1 MRSCRIRAAAGAAA
15 VLVLVPLVACS
26 REKPA
31 RASTGASGQAE
42 KVIPITAAPV
52 VAEDVQR
59 SVEMVGTL
67 LAQDEVTVSNE
78 NPGTVARIMVDLGDR
93 VRKGDFL
100 LLLDQREAKLEV
112 ERAEASLAAAR
123 KALDRDLAV
132 VEWNR
137 ANIDRARS
145 VQEDARINARR
156 YQELYAEGA
165 VSASQRDSAQTAA
178 DVAAASLRAAEV
190 ELERDREAARNAE
203 ANVEQAK
210 AAVELARKRLADTE
224 VRAPMAGAVKKRLV
238 ALGESF
244 KEKTPLFI
252 LVSTDPLKMAG
263 TVPERFAPE
272 IRPGQPVQVRV
283 EAFADRTFPGRVTRV
298 SPAVDAETRSLALEA
313 EVPNREGLL
322 RPGFFA
328 KAAILTRVDP
338 GVPFAPEEAI
348 FFFVGITKVFVV
360 RDGTVEERQTR
371 TGLRRDGKVELLEGV
386 RPGELVATSSLNLL
400 SSGVRVSVARAAGA
414 TQ

>member
-1 MRSCRIRAAAGAAA
+1 MRSSRIRAAAGAAA
-15 VLVLVPLVACS
+15 VLVLVPLAACS

-31 RASTGASGQAE
+31 RASTGSTQPE

-78 NPGTVARIMVDLGDR
+78 NPATVARIMADLGDR
-93 VRKGDFL
+93 VRKGDLL
-100 LLLDQREAKLEV
+100 LLLDQREARLEL
-112 ERAEASLAAAR
+112 ERDEASLVAAR
-123 KALDRDLAV
+123 KALDRALAV

-203 ANVEQAK
+203 ANVEQTK
-210 AAVELARKRLADTE
+210 AAVDLVRKRLADTE
-224 VRAPMAGAVKKRLV
+224 VRAPIAGAVKKRLV

-272 IRPGQPVQVRV
+272 IRAGQTVQVRV
-283 EAFADRTFPGRVTRV
+283 EAFPERTFPGRVTRV

-328 KAAILTRVDP
+328 KAAILTRLDA

-348 FFFVGITKVFVV
+348 FYFVGITKVFVV

-371 TGLRRDGKVELLEGV
+371 TGLRRDGKVELVDGV
-386 RPGELVATSSLNLL
+386 RPGALVATSSLNLL
-400 SSGVRVSVARAAGA
+400 SSGVKVSVAKSAGA
-414 TQ
+414 AQ